1 MTRLRLVFTNR
12 RTGAVTEHTGDLPL
26 TVGRDAT
33 QSDVALDDRSV
44 SRRHVRLDLDGGDL
58 VVTDLDSSN
67 GTFVNG
73 SWIRAHVLRP
83 GDRLGIGSSNVE
95 WTLVETPE
103 ALTDETRIGAGMTML
118 APFLPP
124 TPTRRVSPA
133 RRIVEAAE
141 KYNKT
146 HGHELDGFL
155 SIEHGFLPVEPPL
168 QELPASHR
176 AWDDLVDRLPALYAN
191 LGLRAEFDRLP
202 ILDAD
207 ADALPERYLLRAS
220 ALLGVF
226 AHAYQYG
233 QTAPPDA
240 LPPSIL
246 RPWQQVSRRL
256 GKDVPSVSY
265 IDLFFYNWKLRDPD
279 GPRRLANLELLVPAW
294 RNRAEEIF
302 YLVTTEFAME
312 LTPMLGAMLSA
323 QDAVLADDRDAVEA
337 ALLTMLERLQHVTQT
352 IYPQIDPNP
361 RSANHLDL
369 VLWAKTVGTS
379 GVPIFDG
386 APSPAGTAQPQIH
399 ALDAFFGRKSYHS
412 TVGRQSLQLRAQMPR
427 HWREL
432 IEALNQV
439 SVSEYVRDR
448 PDLRGLYAAVL
459 DAYIGDRGWMGL
471 HRIKAY
477 GFLEVAFKV
486 GRSVTTGAKFTGLF
500 RDKTWEAIDQELG
513 EVRDERWPAGNQQ
526 VYFGRVRRGVT
537 TTDPDSSAWTTHLRL
552 DVAGQGIRYQPGDRL
567 GVLPENDDALVRA
580 TLRALRAT
588 GDELVRLTTDW
599 QEAIRFRAGFEDGA
613 EVLPLRTLL
622 TFGRI
627 RPVGRTTAKRLLAI
641 AGTGALARIVSA
653 RMEDQWE
660 LWDVLD
666 LVRTAGYD
674 VTRLWS
680 APPDEADSICRL
692 VPPEVFRLYS
702 IASAASGPA
711 EAAASGPAEAAASG
725 PAEAAASGPA
735 EAAATGPAEAAA
747 TGAAETIDLV
757 VGGLTYTSPHT
768 TVSYERRRT
777 GSASHFLRR
786 MTSDVRYRDK
796 RLSLTIVPTPRFRLP
811 ADPSTPVVMFAAGSG
826 VAPFH
831 GFAQA
836 RADAPGTNWLF
847 LGLRRPDD
855 FVHPEDFARLAAAGR
870 LHLRAAFSQADN
882 TVLYDVDSEAF
893 VVVKGVRQRVDRLMT
908 AEAEGL
914 RAAVDSGAHL
924 YVCGSAGFA
933 GSVLSTLQKLDVDVR
948 ELIARGR
955 LGLDIFTTYR
965 GHAQQGRQYDIST
978 VIERNS
984 AEAGHWMVVSGKVYD
999 VSEFIHLHVGGP
1011 QIIRHYVGMDATSAY
1026 QGVLHHQASEVDA
1039 QLSTYELGHMRR
1051 LDFGDRWGVVLG
1063 ADGLRFAG
1071 LEELFTAW
1079 VRYVYLVVSMENA
1092 LVNDYGFAGA
1102 QATAGS
1108 EPADLTPFK
1117 LQFLIE
1123 AHRRFLASYLEGLVG
1138 EDLTALWR
1146 MTVGFC
1152 APSQDVRELRTVRRA
1167 PAVRVSPR
1175 DSDAE
1180 RAVREFAAADQG
1192 VLRAVKTALRDG
1204 IRAFE
1209 EHEAD
1214 VIERGGQ
1221 RLLGAIEAVFDAV
1234 DDYYRR
1240 IAALGLPEGEELP
1253 IPPDRGV
1260 PGHGTPHSGSV
1271 SATSSGST

>member
-12 RTGAVTEHTGDLPL
+12 RTGAVAEHTGELPL
-26 TVGRDAT
+26 SVGRDAT
-33 QSDVALDDRSV
+33 RSDVAIDDRSV
-44 SRRHVRLDLDGGDL
+44 SRRHARFELDGDDL

-73 SWIRAHVLRP
+73 GWIRRHVLRT
-83 GDRLGIGSSNVE
+83 GDRLGIGASTVE
-95 WTLVETPE
+95 WTLVVEPE
-103 ALTDETRIGAGMTML
+103 PLSDETRIGAGMTMI

-124 TPTRRVSPA
+124 APGRRVSPA
-133 RRIVEAAE
+133 RRVVEAAE
-141 KYNKT
+141 AYNREQ
-146 HGHELDGFL
+146 GHELDGFL
-155 SIEHGFLPVEPPL
+155 SLEYGFLPVEPPL
-168 QELPASHR
+168 RALPESHR
-176 AWDDLVDRLPALYAN
+176 AWDDLVDRLPALYAS
-191 LGLRAEFDRLP
+191 LELRAEFDRLP
-202 ILDAD
+202 VLD
-207 ADALPERYLLRAS
+207 ADALPDKYLLRAS
-220 ALLGVF
+220 VLLGVF
-226 AHAYQYG
+226 AHAYQYVR
-233 QTAPPDA
+233 TEPPPA

-246 RPWQQVSRRL
+246 LPWRQVSRRL

-265 IDLFFYNWKLRDPD
+265 IDLFFYNWKLREDT

-294 RNRAEEIF
+294 RNRAEEVF

-312 LTPMLGAMLSA
+312 LTPVLDAMLRA
-323 QDAVLADDRDAVEA
+323 QDAVLAEDATALEP
-337 ALLTMLERLQHVTQT
+337 ALLTMLERLHHVTRT

-361 RSANHLDL
+361 RSESHLDL

-399 ALDAFFGRKSYHS
+399 ALDAFFGRASYSS
-412 TVGRQSLQLRAQMPR
+412 TVGQQSLALRAQMPR

-432 IEALNQV
+432 VEALGAV
-439 SVSEYVRDR
+439 SVRDFVER
-448 PDLRGLYAAVL
+448 PGNTALRGLYAAVL
-459 DAYIGDRGWMGL
+459 DAYLGDRGWMGL

-500 RDKTWEAIDQELG
+500 RDKTWEAIDRELA

-526 VYFGRVRRGVT
+526 VYFGRVRRGTT
-537 TTDPDSSAWTTHLRL
+537 TTDPGSAAWTTHLRL

-588 GDELVRLTTDW
+588 GDELVQLPAEWR
-599 QEAIRFRAGFEDGA
+599 EAVRFRAGYEDGT
-613 EVLPLRTLL
+613 EVLPLATLL

-627 RPVGRTTAKRLLAI
+627 RPVGRTNAKRLLALSG
-641 AGTGALARIVSA
+641 AGALARIVAA

-680 APPDEADSICRL
+680 AGAGEAENIGRI

-702 IASAASGPA
+702 IASAADGPA
-711 EAAASGPAEAAASG
+711 ES
-725 PAEAAASGPA
+725 
-735 EAAATGPAEAAA
+735 
-747 TGAAETIDLV
+747 IDLV

-786 MTSDVRYRDK
+786 MSSDVRYREK

-811 ADPSTPVVMFAAGSG
+811 ADPATPVVMFAAGSG

-831 GFAQA
+831 GFARA
-836 RADAPGTNWLF
+836 RAAGPGPNWLF

-855 FVHPEDFARLAAAGR
+855 FVHPEDFARLAADGR
-870 LHLRAAFSQADN
+870 LELRAAFSQADN
-882 TVLYDVDSEAF
+882 ALRYDVGTGAF
-893 VVVKGVRQRVDRLMT
+893 VVGDGTRQRVDRLMT
-908 AEAEGL
+908 AEADAL
-914 RAAVDSGAHL
+914 RAAVDGDAHL

-933 GSVLSTLQKLDVDVR
+933 GSVLDTLRELGVDVR
-948 ELIARGR
+948 QLIARGR

-965 GHAQQGRQYDIST
+965 GHAQQGARYDISAL
-978 VIERNS
+978 IEHNT
-984 AEAGHWMVVSGKVYD
+984 AEAGFWMGVGGKVYD

-1011 QIIRHYVGMDATSAY
+1011 QIIQHYVGMDATSAY
-1026 QGVLHHQASEVDA
+1026 RGVLHDQNSEVDA
-1039 QLSTYELGHMRR
+1039 QLSLYELGHLRR
-1051 LDFGDRWGVVLG
+1051 LDFGGRWGVVLG

-1071 LEELFTAW
+1071 LEELFTTW
-1079 VRYVYLVVSMENA
+1079 VRYVYLVVAMENA
-1092 LVNDYGFAGA
+1092 LVNDYGFAGTA
-1102 QATAGS
+1102 ATAGPPPS
-1108 EPADLTPFK
+1108 ELTPFK
-1117 LQFLIE
+1117 LQFLLE
-1123 AHRRFLASYLEGLVG
+1123 AHRRFRVSYLAGLVG

-1152 APSQDVRELRTVRRA
+1152 APDRDVRALRGVEPVPDAGASVRDLLTSGADRA
-1167 PAVRVSPR
+1167 RVV
-1175 DSDAE
+1175 E
-1180 RAVREFAAADQG
+1180 VVQGYAAADQA
-1192 VLRAVKTALRDG
+1192 VLHAVKGALRDG

-1209 EHEAD
+1209 ECEAT
-1214 VIERGGQ
+1214 VVERAGG
-1221 RLLGAIEAVFDAV
+1221 RLLAAIEAVLDAV
-1234 DDYYRR
+1234 EDYHRR
-1240 IAALGLPEGEELP
+1240 LDTMVGAHGFTPAADPP

-1260 PGHGTPHSGSV
+1260 PGHGTPRAH
-1271 SATSSGST
+1271 